1 MVQAPYQTFRYFKIF
16 TLFMCVY
23 ECMSQGSDQQKEV
36 WGAEGVSEMARWL
49 KAPIAESDSWVLR
62 GGMRTNKCSH
72 TYVRAYSLSVTQYNR
87 KAA

>member
-1 MVQAPYQTFRYFKIF
+1 MHVVQAPYQTFRYFKIF

-49 KAPIAESDSWVLR
+49 KAPTAESDSWVLR
-62 GGMRTNKCSH
+62 GGMRTD
-72 TYVRAYSLSVTQYNR
+72 VRVLAHLRSCIFIQCNTIQ
-87 KAA
+87 